1 MENCYHFKLPSLELG
16 VLGVGA
22 GGTFGLDFYFV
33 FFTQLNTETG
43 AWELWGLRTPVF
55 IIILLKC
62 SNTVMG
68 I

>member
-33 FFTQLNTETG
+33 FFHSAEHRNRCLGTMGSKNTSIHHD
-43 AWELWGLRTPVF
+43 F
-55 IIILLKC
+55 IK
-62 SNTVMG
+62 VQ
-68 I
+68 